1 MSMIEATFRELKAK
15 NEAALIGYITAGIPT
30 PENTIDI
37 AKALIRGGV
46 DILELGV
53 PFSDPIADGSTIQ
66 AAVHQA
72 LKLGVTV
79 QKVFN
84 MVEQIKAKHTVPI
97 ALLTYYNP
105 IYHMGIEK
113 FMETGQRH
121 GVDGL
126 IIPDLPIEESKDY
139 RAAAKKHQIDTIF
152 LVSPATSA
160 DRFRKIEEAT
170 SGFLYIVSLYG
181 VTGTRS
187 SIKDNTL
194 NLVNRFKQY
203 SSGNVN
209 MAVGFGISKP
219 EHIKQVISAGAD
231 GAIVG
236 SAFVKIINQGL
247 TKDIMLQRLE
257 KLSTELKQASHHKR
271 I

>member
-1 MSMIEATFRELKAK
+1 MSIIEATFKDLKAK

-30 PENTIDI
+30 PENTVDI

-53 PFSDPIADGSTIQ
+53 PFSDPIADGPTIQ
-66 AAVHQA
+66 AAAHQA
-72 LKLGVTV
+72 LNLGVTV
-79 QKVFN
+79 QKVFS
-84 MVEQIKAKHTVPI
+84 MVEEIKAKHTVPI
-97 ALLTYYNP
+97 ALLTYYNT
-105 IYHMGIEK
+105 IYHMGIEN

-121 GVDGL
+121 KVDGL
-126 IIPDLPIEESKDY
+126 IVPDLPVEESKDY
-139 RAAAKKHQIDTIF
+139 QIAAKKYHIDTIF
-152 LVSPATSA
+152 LVSPATSIE
-160 DRFRKIEEAT
+160 RFRKIEEAT

-181 VTGTRS
+181 ITGVRS
-187 SIKDNTL
+187 SIENNTL
-194 NLVNRFKQY
+194 ELVKRFTQY

-209 MAVGFGISKP
+209 LAVGFGISKP
-219 EHIKQVISAGAD
+219 EHVKQIVAAGAG

>member
-1 MSMIEATFRELKAK
+1 MIEATFKDLKAK

-30 PENTIDI
+30 PENTVDI

-53 PFSDPIADGSTIQ
+53 PFSDPIADGPTIQ
-66 AAVHQA
+66 AAAHQA
-72 LKLGVTV
+72 LNLGVTV

-84 MVEQIKAKHTVPI
+84 MVEEIKAEHNIPI
-97 ALLTYYNP
+97 CLLTYYNP
-105 IYHMGIEK
+105 IYRIGIDQ
-113 FMETGQRH
+113 FMEKGRKH

-126 IIPDLPIEESKDY
+126 IVPDLPVEESKDY
-139 RAAAKKHQIDTIF
+139 KEAAKKNNIDTIF
-152 LVSPATSA
+152 LASPATST

-181 VTGTRS
+181 VTGARS
-187 SIKDNTL
+187 SIENNTL
-194 NLVNRFKQY
+194 NLVKRFKKY
-203 SSGNVN
+203 SSGKVN
-209 MAVGFGISKP
+209 LAVGFGISKP
-219 EHIKQVISAGAD
+219 DHVKQVVSAGAD

-247 TKDIMLQRLE
+247 TKNILIQRLE
-257 KLSTELKQASHHKR
+257 ELTTKLKQSSRYKR